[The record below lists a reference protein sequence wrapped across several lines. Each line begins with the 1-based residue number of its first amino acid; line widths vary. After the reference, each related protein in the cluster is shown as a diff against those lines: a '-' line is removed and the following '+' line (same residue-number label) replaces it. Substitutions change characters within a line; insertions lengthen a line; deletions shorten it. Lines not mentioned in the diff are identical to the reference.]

1 MPDVY
6 AIDSSLYIPALRNA
20 DELAALEQF
29 LRLGRSRVV
38 VAGLVAMELRAG
50 ASTAHHVDAV
60 DALLAPYALRERVI
74 AASYAAHVEAG
85 RVLAALVARER
96 VVLAQAPRSLTA
108 DVLLAATCREHNV
121 VLITGNHRDFTAIQ
135 RHLRG
140 FRFIA
145 PWPTGPR
152 ALR

>member
-6 AIDSSLYIPALRNA
+6 AIDSSVYIPALRNGN
-20 DELAALEQF
+20 ELVALRQF
-29 LRLGRSRVV
+29 LRMARRNVV
-38 VAGLVAMELRAG
+38 VAGVVAMELRAG
-50 ASTAHHVDAV
+50 ASTAQHVNAV
-60 DALLAPYALRERVI
+60 DALLDQYAQRERVI

-96 VVLAQAPRSLTA
+96 VVRAQAPRSLTA
-108 DVLLAATCREHNV
+108 DVLIATTCREHDV
-121 VLITGNHRDFTAIQ
+121 VLITANDGDFTAIQ